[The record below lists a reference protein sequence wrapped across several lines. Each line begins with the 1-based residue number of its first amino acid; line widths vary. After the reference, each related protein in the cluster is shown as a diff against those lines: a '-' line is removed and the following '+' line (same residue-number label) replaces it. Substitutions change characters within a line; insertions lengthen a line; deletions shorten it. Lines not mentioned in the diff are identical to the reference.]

1 MSGIEWDTAAF
12 VAAGVA
18 TLQAFDLGVGKEVTR
33 LANVAEE
40 LAKGHAA
47 VRTGN
52 MRRGIGHT
60 GAKKIGNEWE
70 ATVYS
75 TTHYSKYVEF
85 GTRYMN
91 AQPFM
96 RPAMHQLTVLLRSPA

>member
-18 TLQAFDLGVGKEVTR
+18 TLQAFDLGTGREVTR
-33 LANVAEE
+33 LANTGES
-40 LAKGHAA
+40 LAKGYAA

-60 GAKKIGNEWE
+60 EAKKIGSWWE
-70 ATVYS
+70 SMLYS
-75 TTHYSKYVEF
+75 TADYSKFVEW

>member
-1 MSGIEWDTAAF
+1 MSGIEWDTGAFMAA
-12 VAAGVA
+12 ATA
-18 TLQAFDLGVGKEVTR
+18 TLERFDLGTGREVTR
-33 LANVAEE
+33 LANTGEN
-40 LAKGHAA
+40 LAKGYAA

-60 GAKKIGNEWE
+60 GAKKIGSWWE
-70 ATVYS
+70 STLYS
-75 TTHYSKYVEF
+75 TADYSKFVEW